1 MGAHRVC
8 TDGSHGGR
16 SPGRSWQ
23 LLLLSSGRTPQGRWP
38 ATFSSARRPRPS
50 SSASAIG
57 PAARRREAPPTH
69 TVKHKDHGSWAAIIG
84 CEARACCAGHGRMQR
99 SKAACVRRAPGSI
112 LALLASSP
120 ATPPP
125 ATVCFST
132 SPPDCEQLLTSGL
145 QCCTRVKRAGA
156 GIELAPRA
164 HAMDG
169 RRCGKRSAS
178 ANERPELNDSSRLLR
193 RATLGQDLQE
203 PSSCRFCS
211 SSLQLR

>member
-1 MGAHRVC
+1 MHPHRTHISPRHGSTPLASRVGPHQRLEARQQRLQRVHRVC

-23 LLLLSSGRTPQGRWP
+23 LLLLSSCRTPQGRWP
-38 ATFSSARRPRPS
+38 ATSSSARRPRPP
-50 SSASAIG
+50 SSASAIA

-69 TVKHKDHGSWAAIIG
+69 TVKHKDHGSWAAIVG

-145 QCCTRVKRAGA
+145 Q
-156 GIELAPRA
+156 
-164 HAMDG
+164 
-169 RRCGKRSAS
+169 
-178 ANERPELNDSSRLLR
+178 
-193 RATLGQDLQE
+193 
-203 PSSCRFCS
+203 
-211 SSLQLR
+211 

>member
-1 MGAHRVC
+1 MGALRVC

-23 LLLLSSGRTPQGRWP
+23 LLLLSSCRTPQGRWP
-38 ATFSSARRPRPS
+38 ATSSSARRPRPP
-50 SSASAIG
+50 SSASAIA

-120 ATPPP
+120 AAPPP
-125 ATVCFST
+125 ATGLVSLCKF
-132 SPPDCEQLLTSGL
+132 DCEQLLTCGL
-145 QCCTRVKRAGA
+145 QCCITSRARNA
-156 GIELAPRA
+156 AIAVDPRA

-169 RRCGKRSAS
+169 IV
-178 ANERPELNDSSRLLR
+178 
-193 RATLGQDLQE
+193 
-203 PSSCRFCS
+203 
-211 SSLQLR
+211 

>member
-1 MGAHRVC
+1 MGALRVC

-23 LLLLSSGRTPQGRWP
+23 LLLLSSCRTPQGRWP
-38 ATFSSARRPRPS
+38 ATSSSARRPRPP
-50 SSASAIG
+50 SSASAIA

-145 QCCTRVKRAGA
+145 QVRTRVKRAGV
-156 GIELAPRA
+156 GIEVVQRA

-178 ANERPELNDSSRLLR
+178 ANERPELNDSSRLHP
-193 RATLGQDLQE
+193 TSPCNQPCTVKDN
-203 PSSCRFCS
+203 SCNLTCM
-211 SSLQLR
+211 